1 MRAGKRCVNQFILF
15 PAQPFYFRFRE
26 MGTNPQ
32 CLVRDDAV
40 LIIYQPV
47 DFFSEAFVVLY
58 VMKYLSDILDVY
70 TFG

>member
-1 MRAGKRCVNQFILF
+1 
-15 PAQPFYFRFRE
+15 

-70 TFG
+70 TLR